1 MVAFGYLGLNN
12 KENSEKWVCGG
23 RARELRS
30 LPSPPPPPPPP
41 KGGAGRRAK
50 PDFPPPNIPFKG

>member
-23 RARELRS
+23 RARDLRS
-30 LPSPPPPPPPP
+30 LPSPTPPTQPAN
-41 KGGAGRRAK
+41 GGPERRAK
-50 PDFPPPNIPFKG
+50 PDFPTPNIPFKG